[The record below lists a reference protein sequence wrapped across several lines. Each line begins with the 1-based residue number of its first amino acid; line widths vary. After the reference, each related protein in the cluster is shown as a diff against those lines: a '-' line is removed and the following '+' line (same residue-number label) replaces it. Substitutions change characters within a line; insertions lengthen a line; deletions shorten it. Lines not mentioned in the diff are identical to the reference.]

1 MPPSELRDVSDLVAA
16 IPDQADLTRLTGLR
30 TGKSTFY
37 TQYRGAT
44 ERLQR
49 TVSSLGLIAEAL
61 VRTSEGP
68 ERLICSVVEAARV
81 HLEARWTVFALADG
95 EFVDAG
101 PRRLVLGPDGT
112 PFLVGD
118 VEGPP
123 LPEDVLDRLDRIRR
137 SEVDAE
143 VVATAGSVCVPLA
156 LDGRHVGALAAWT
169 QRPLDATDVSVVSI
183 LASQT
188 AVALH
193 NSAVL
198 EHVRRTAVDLE
209 CRNAELVA
217 TQRELG
223 AAQRNRV
230 LDEERHRMAR
240 ELHDSVTQAVLSAG
254 MQIEVCRS
262 DIPDDERRDRLD
274 VAKDLT
280 RRAVDQLRSAIY
292 ALEHAADDKKSALPD
307 MLARLGV
314 VHMPGDLEVTVEVTG
329 TPVELPGDLDHA
341 LLRVAGEAL
350 FNTAVHA
357 DATHAR
363 VQLGYEHDRVRLAV
377 DDDGSGEPGALR
389 SMLAVSSRR
398 DIGGLHRG
406 LANMAGRVADVGGEF
421 RVRRSRLGGVRVV
434 ATIPI
439 GAGPLVPEAVG
450 DES

>member
-16 IPDQADLTRLTGLR
+16 IPDHQDLTRLTGLR

-49 TVSSLGLIAEAL
+49 TVSSLGLIAGAL

-81 HLEARWTVFALADG
+81 HLDARWTVFALADG
-95 EFVDAG
+95 ESVDAG

-118 VEGPP
+118 IEGPP
-123 LPEDVLDRLDRIRR
+123 LPEVVVDRIERIRR
-137 SEVDAE
+137 SDIAADAH
-143 VVATAGSVCVPLA
+143 ADDGFVCVPLT
-156 LDGRHVGALAAWT
+156 LDGRAVGALAAWT
-169 QRPLDATDVSVVSI
+169 HRPPDATDISVLEI

-188 AVALH
+188 AVALQ

-198 EHVRRTAVDLE
+198 EHARRTAADLE
-209 CRNAELVA
+209 SRNAELVA

-230 LDEERHRMAR
+230 LDEERHRIAR

-254 MQIEVCRS
+254 MQIEVCRNA
-262 DIPDDERRDRLD
+262 IPEEERRDRLD
-274 VAKDLT
+274 MAKDLT
-280 RRAVDQLRSAIY
+280 RRAVDQLRSSIY
-292 ALEHAADDKKSALPD
+292 ALEHAGDDRKSALPD

-314 VHMPGDLEVTVEVTG
+314 VHMPGDLEVTVDVTG
-329 TPVELPGDLDHA
+329 VAVDLPGDVDHT

-357 DATHAR
+357 GATHAR
-363 VQLGYEHDRVRLAV
+363 VQLRYEQGRVRLAV
-377 DDDGSGEPGALR
+377 DDDGSGEPAALR
-389 SMLAVSSRR
+389 SMLAMTSQAEL
-398 DIGGLHRG
+398 GGLHRG
-406 LANMAGRVADVGGEF
+406 LANMAARVADAGGEF

-439 GAGPLVPEAVG
+439 TDPGAADGEDSTP
-450 DES
+450 